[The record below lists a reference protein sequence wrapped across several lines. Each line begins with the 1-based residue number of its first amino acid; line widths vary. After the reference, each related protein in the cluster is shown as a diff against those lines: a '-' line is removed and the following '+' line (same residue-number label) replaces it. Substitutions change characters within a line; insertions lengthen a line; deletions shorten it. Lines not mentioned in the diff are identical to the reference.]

1 MDHDTL
7 DRMRQS
13 HPAWR
18 VLVADNA
25 PLILSF
31 LLVSFIRPNR
41 RAIPASEITAQLD
54 AYLDHLREAYP
65 ERYPRSAREYL
76 EDWAAPNRAYVRKY
90 YPKSGSDAEFDL
102 TPATERAIEW
112 LQTLSPQQFIGTE
125 SRLLTLFQLLRDLA
139 VGAQEDP
146 AARIRDLARK
156 RDEIDREIEH
166 VRQGR
171 AGPLDATQVKER
183 YAQVADTARRLLA
196 DFRQIEENF
205 RILDAQMR
213 ERIAVSTQPKGA
225 LLDEIFG
232 ETDHIQRSDQ
242 GKSFSAF
249 WEFLM
254 SPVRQDELREWLRA
268 VQALEAVRALSGE
281 DSLRNIPSMLLD
293 AGEKVHGTVAQLVDQ
308 LRRFVDDQAHLENRR
323 ILDLIREIEVH
334 AIALKAAA
342 PAAVDFARMDGFAPE
357 FNLPM
362 CRSLY
367 RPPRNPILDMG
378 AIESGEAELDLAALF
393 RQTTV
398 DERLLRSQIAEL
410 LKLQPQVTLAEV
422 AMAYPPQQGIAEIV
436 TYLRIA
442 AHGGAAVDEAIK
454 DTIILAAGLNPG
466 SSGGARG
473 SKQIRIPRV
482 IFIR

>member
-1 MDHDTL
+1 MDYETL
-7 DRMRQS
+7 DHMRQS

-31 LLVSFIRPNR
+31 LIVTFIRPNR

-54 AYLDHLREAYP
+54 AYLDHLQESYP

-76 EDWAAPNRAYVRKY
+76 EDWAAPNRAYMRKY

-102 TPATERAIEW
+102 TPATEKAIEW

-146 AARIRDLARK
+146 AARIRDLTRR
-156 RDEIDREIEH
+156 RDEIDREIEQ
-166 VRQGR
+166 VRQGI

-232 ETDHIQRSDQ
+232 ETDHIQRTDQ

-268 VQALEAVRALSGE
+268 VQALEALRDLSSEDFVRS
-281 DSLRNIPSMLLD
+281 IPAMLLD

-323 ILDLIREIEVH
+323 ILDLIREIEAH
-334 AIALKAAA
+334 AITLKVAP
-342 PAAVDFARMDGFAPE
+342 PAATDLARIDGFAPE
-357 FNLPM
+357 LNLPM

-367 RPPRNPILDMG
+367 RPPRNPVLDMA
-378 AIESGEAELDLAALF
+378 AIESGEVELDLAALF

-398 DERLLRSQIAEL
+398 DEKLLRTQIAQVL
-410 LKLQPQVTLAEV
+410 RLRPQVTLAEV
-422 AMAYPPQQGIAEIV
+422 AMSYPPQQGVAEIV

-442 AHGGAAVDEAIK
+442 AHDGAAVDETIT
-454 DTIILAAGLNPG
+454 DTIVVPG
-466 SSGGARG
+466 ASKSKITDESRG
-473 SKQIRIPRV
+473 EKQVRIPRV